1 MMTEDTIAAIAT
13 AMAPSGIGIVRVS
26 GPDAVEIA
34 DRVYRSKGGK
44 KKLSQVPSHTIHY
57 GFIVDDEKV
66 IDEVMVLI
74 MRGPNSYTK
83 EDSVEIDC
91 HGGPL
96 VMQKIL
102 NTLIKKGARP
112 AEPGEFTK
120 RAFLNGRIDLS
131 SAEAVIDLINSKNE
145 FARESSLSQVQGAVE
160 KKVSSLR
167 SVILEETAFIEA
179 ALDDPEHYS
188 LDGYDKK
195 IDKVTDELI
204 EETEKLIQS
213 AGNGSLLKEGINT
226 VIVGKPNAGK
236 SSLLNLLVGREKA
249 IVTDIAGTTRDVI
262 EEQIRLKGLM
272 LNITDTAGIRDSED
286 KIEQIGVEKAKGLM
300 EQADLILYVVDS
312 SVPLD
317 ENDEEIISS
326 LEGKAAIILLNKSD
340 LSPVITEEMLQKKLS
355 QRILPISAKMQTGT
369 DLLEEAIE
377 EMFFHGEIS
386 FNDEIYITNERQLLC
401 LKNALEALKLVK
413 EGINL
418 QMPEDFLSIDLQNA
432 YEALG
437 QITGESIG
445 EDLIN
450 EIFSKFCMGK

>member
-195 IDKVTDELI
+195 IARVTDELI
-204 EETEKLIQS
+204 EETEKLIHS

>member
-1 MMTEDTIAAIAT
+1 MREDTIAAIAT
-13 AMAPSGIGIVRVS
+13 AMAPSGIGIVRIS
-26 GPDAVEIA
+26 GPDAIEVA
-34 DRVYRSKGGK
+34 DRIYRSKGGK
-44 KKLSQVPSHTIHY
+44 KHLKNVESHTIHY
-57 GFIVDDEKV
+57 GFIMDEEIV

-74 MRGPNSYTK
+74 MRAPNTYTK

-91 HGGPL
+91 HGGPQI
-96 VMQKIL
+96 MQKIL
-102 NTLIKKGARP
+102 NIVLKNGARP

-145 FARESSLSQVQGAVE
+145 FARASSLSQVQGSVE

-167 SVILEETAFIEA
+167 EIILEQTAFIEA

-188 LDGYDKK
+188 LDDYTEK
-195 IDKVTDELI
+195 ISKITDELMA
-204 EETEKLIQS
+204 ELQKLINS

-236 SSLLNLLVGREKA
+236 SSLMNLLAGKEKA
-249 IVTDIAGTTRDVI
+249 IVTEIAGTTRDVI

-272 LNITDTAGIRDSED
+272 LNITDTAGIRESED
-286 KIEQIGVEKAKGLM
+286 KIEQIGVTKAKELM
-300 EQADLILYVVDS
+300 DQADLVLYVVDS

-317 ENDEEIISS
+317 ENDEEIIVA
-326 LEGKAAIILLNKSD
+326 LEGKAAIVLLNKSD
-340 LSPVITEEMLQKKLS
+340 LSPLITEEMLRERLS
-355 QRILPISAKMQTGT
+355 QRIIPISAKMQTGT
-369 DLLEEAIE
+369 ELLEEAVE
-377 EMFFHGEIS
+377 EMFFQGEVS

-401 LKNALEALKLVK
+401 LKNALDALKLVK
-413 EGINL
+413 EGINM
-418 QMPEDFLSIDLQNA
+418 QMPEDFLSIDLLNA
-432 YEALG
+432 YESLG
-437 QITGESIG
+437 EITGDSVG

>member
-66 IDEVMVLI
+66 IDEAMVLI

-195 IDKVTDELI
+195 IAKVTDELI
-204 EETEKLIQS
+204 EETEKLIHS

>member
-44 KKLSQVPSHTIHY
+44 KKLCQVPSHTIHY

-195 IDKVTDELI
+195 IAKVTDELI
-204 EETEKLIQS
+204 EETEKLIRS

-340 LSPVITEEMLQKKLS
+340 LSPVITEEMLQKRLS

>member
-195 IDKVTDELI
+195 IARVTDELI
-204 EETEKLIQS
+204 EETEKLIHS

-326 LEGKAAIILLNKSD
+326 LEEKAAIILLNKSD

>member
-1 MMTEDTIAAIAT
+1 
-13 AMAPSGIGIVRVS
+13 
-26 GPDAVEIA
+26 
-34 DRVYRSKGGK
+34 
-44 KKLSQVPSHTIHY
+44 
-57 GFIVDDEKV
+57 
-66 IDEVMVLI
+66 
-74 MRGPNSYTK
+74 
-83 EDSVEIDC
+83 
-91 HGGPL
+91 
-96 VMQKIL
+96 
-102 NTLIKKGARP
+102 
-112 AEPGEFTK
+112 
-120 RAFLNGRIDLS
+120 
-131 SAEAVIDLINSKNE
+131 
-145 FARESSLSQVQGAVE
+145 
-160 KKVSSLR
+160 
-167 SVILEETAFIEA
+167 
-179 ALDDPEHYS
+179 
-188 LDGYDKK
+188 
-195 IDKVTDELI
+195 
-204 EETEKLIQS
+204 
-213 AGNGSLLKEGINT
+213 
-226 VIVGKPNAGK
+226 
-236 SSLLNLLVGREKA
+236 
-249 IVTDIAGTTRDVI
+249 
-262 EEQIRLKGLM
+262 
-272 LNITDTAGIRDSED
+272 
-286 KIEQIGVEKAKGLM
+286 M

-340 LSPVITEEMLQKKLS
+340 LSPVIMEEMLQKRLS

>member
-195 IDKVTDELI
+195 IARVTDELI
-204 EETEKLIQS
+204 EETEKLIHS

-340 LSPVITEEMLQKKLS
+340 LSPVITEEMLQKRLS

>member
-195 IDKVTDELI
+195 IARVTDELI
-204 EETEKLIQS
+204 EETEKLIHS

-326 LEGKAAIILLNKSD
+326 LEGKVAIILLNKSD
-340 LSPVITEEMLQKKLS
+340 LSPVITEEMLQKRLS
-355 QRILPISAKMQTGT
+355 QRILSISAKMQTGT